1 MPLFAQITDSHLRAD
16 EPERVLKLR
25 AGVDRILALGAT
37 PDAVLVTG
45 DIADDGGTSEY
56 EDAARELSRLDVPLV
71 VLAGNHDDRS
81 GMRAAFGLPGA
92 GEERLQSVSVHGGV
106 RVVACD
112 TLVPGSDGGDLDVA
126 WIAARLAEDRDTP
139 TIVAMHHPPY
149 VVGIE
154 QMDGMAPP
162 ADQRAELARVLA
174 AAPNVLRV
182 VAGHLHLTTAASVGG
197 VVAVTAPSV
206 NIQLAPDYGTGLV
219 AITDDQPGVMVHVTT
234 REGMTSHVIPV
245 AAGG

>member
-25 AGVDRILALGAT
+25 AGVDRILGLGVA

-45 DIADDGGTSEY
+45 DIADDGGSSEY
-56 EDAARELSRLDVPLV
+56 EGAARELARLDVPLV
-71 VLAGNHDDRS
+71 VLPGNHDDRA
-81 GMRAAFGLPGA
+81 GMRAAFGLPGE

-126 WIAARLAEDRDTP
+126 WIAERLAEDRLTP
-139 TIVAMHHPPY
+139 TVVAMHHPPY
-149 VVGIE
+149 LVGIE

-162 ADQRAELARVLA
+162 ADQRAELARVLE
-174 AAPNVLRV
+174 AAPNVIRV

-197 VVAVTAPSV
+197 VVAVTASSV

-219 AITDDQPGVMVHVTT
+219 AITDAQAGVMVHMLT
-234 REGMTSHVIPV
+234 REGMTSHAIPV
-245 AAGG
+245 